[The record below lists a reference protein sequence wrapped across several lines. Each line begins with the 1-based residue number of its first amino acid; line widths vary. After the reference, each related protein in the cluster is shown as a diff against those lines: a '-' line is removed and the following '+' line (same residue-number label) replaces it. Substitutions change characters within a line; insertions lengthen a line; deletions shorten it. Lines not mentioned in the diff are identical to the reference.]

1 MCVLT
6 EQCRK
11 NSVEDPYLV
20 QILHWHVLRLAR
32 HHQHAG
38 RWYTCQT
45 PSHAHHSDL
54 LLEMIA
60 SDQPHSGTM
69 AVQIYCVVA
78 AGVAGGVALA
88 AVAALAVASV
98 AAGLSASKIALVW
111 LMQQQRSVVQQPA
124 CQ

>member
-1 MCVLT
+1 
-6 EQCRK
+6 
-11 NSVEDPYLV
+11 
-20 QILHWHVLRLAR
+20 
-32 HHQHAG
+32 
-38 RWYTCQT
+38 
-45 PSHAHHSDL
+45 
-54 LLEMIA
+54 
-60 SDQPHSGTM
+60 M